1 MRISDHLYTILW
13 YSSPHPAQPEPE
25 VKDMHAEP
33 EAAESKDDVF
43 VAYASRP
50 RQIFILLVQ
59 AFSAAWGFYLLK
71 VSEISALGAW
81 LGIATIV
88 VSVIASTETMSL
100 LICKGPMIKAD
111 KSGLFIYGQT
121 IQPVPWEDIASADH
135 GMVLNTPGV
144 PTTYILKVAEAG
156 RHRLRPSY
164 ASAYTRRRL
173 RLSSF
178 GSTVSGNDVR
188 RILKIHV
195 PHLLWHIA
203 SDKADRRV
211 V

>member
-1 MRISDHLYTILW
+1 
-13 YSSPHPAQPEPE
+13 
-25 VKDMHAEP
+25 MHAEP
-33 EAAESKDDVF
+33 DAAESKDDVF

-50 RQIFILLVQ
+50 RQLLILSVQ
-59 AFSAAWGFYLLK
+59 TFSAAWGFYLFK
-71 VSEISALGAW
+71 ISEMSALGAW

-88 VSVIASTETMSL
+88 VSVMASAETISL
-100 LICKGPMIKAD
+100 LIWKGPMIKAD
-111 KSGLFIYGQT
+111 ANGLFIHGQT
-121 IQPVPWEDIASADH
+121 IQPVPWENIAAADH

-178 GSTVSGNDVR
+178 GSTASGNDVR
-188 RILKIHV
+188 RLLKIHV

-203 SDKADRRV
+203 ADKADRRV